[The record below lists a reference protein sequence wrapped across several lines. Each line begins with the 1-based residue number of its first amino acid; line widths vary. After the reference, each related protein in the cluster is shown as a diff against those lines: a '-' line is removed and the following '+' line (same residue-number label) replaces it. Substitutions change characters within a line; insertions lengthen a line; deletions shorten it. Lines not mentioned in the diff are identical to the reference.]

1 MNRNLLFSALFLFGA
16 QQINAQ
22 DVTFGLV
29 SKYTFDNQDVTDEIG
44 ANDGGAQ
51 DVSYASPGFGNSGSA
66 IFFDGYD
73 PNGQFP
79 PSVAL
84 AGVGGNIIDISQSF
98 TISFWFNLTGFNP
111 NTNMVLLSS
120 RGNAVG
126 QEAGGIEFTLVGAD
140 NTLNVFGRSITGGFT
155 TQYQLVTPA
164 IPSTLTWHFVTFT
177 RNNQGSYKLYLNGSE
192 VDELTTANVAEQN
205 NLWSIGCT
213 PNVPVRE
220 FQGSIDEVRFY
231 DRVIS
236 SGEVTQLYNY
246 TPMTVSIDE
255 AEANN
260 EILVYPNPANDV
272 LNFSTQERLEFSLFD
287 MSGKMVMTGDVNPG
301 QSLDISKLDEG
312 IYVVETRNNQKV
324 HRLKVVKH

>member
-29 SKYTFDNQDVTDEIG
+29 SKYTFDNQDVTDQVG
-44 ANDGGAQ
+44 VNDGGAQ
-51 DVSYASPGFGNSGSA
+51 DVFYSSPGYGSTGSA

-73 PNGQFP
+73 PNGPFP
-79 PSVAL
+79 TVGL
-84 AGVGGNIIDISQSF
+84 AGVQSEIIDISQSF
-98 TISFWFNLTGFNP
+98 TISFWFNLTEFNP
-111 NTNMVLLSS
+111 NRNMVLLSS
-120 RGNAVG
+120 RGNGLG
-126 QEAGGIEFTLVGAD
+126 QEAGGIEFTLNGAD
-140 NTLNVFGRSITGGFT
+140 NTLNVYGRSISGGFALE
-155 TQYQLVTPA
+155 YQLTSPE
-164 IPSTLTWHFVTFT
+164 IQNTLTWYFVTFT

-213 PNVPVRE
+213 PNVPARE

-255 AEANN
+255 AEANSDVR
-260 EILVYPNPANDV
+260 VYPNPANDV
-272 LNFSTQERLEFSLFD
+272 LNFTISERSEYTLLD
-287 MSGKMVMTGDVNPG
+287 ISGKTIMTGFVNPD
-301 QSLDISKLDEG
+301 QSLDVSNLVDG
-312 IYVVETRNNQKV
+312 MYVVEVRSRDQLNRFKV
-324 HRLKVVKH
+324 LKK

>member
-1 MNRNLLFSALFLFGA
+1 MNRNLLFSALFLFAA

-29 SKYTFDNQDVTDEIG
+29 SKYTFDNQDVTDEVG

-51 DVSYASPGFGNSGSA
+51 DVSYASPGFGSSGSA

-73 PNGQFP
+73 PNGQFQT
-79 PSVAL
+79 VAL
-84 AGVGGNIIDISQSF
+84 AGVGGDIIDISQSF

-111 NTNMVLLSS
+111 NRNMVLLSS
-120 RGNAVG
+120 RGNVAG
-126 QEAGGIEFTLVGAD
+126 QEAGGIEFTLNGAD
-140 NTLNVFGRSITGGFT
+140 NTLNVYGRSISGGFT
-155 TQYQLVTPA
+155 LEYQLTSPE
-164 IPSTLTWHFVTFT
+164 IQNTLTWYFVTLT
-177 RNNQGSYKLYLNGSE
+177 RNNAGSYKLYLNGSE

-236 SGEVTQLYNY
+236 SGEVNQL
-246 TPMTVSIDE
+246 
-255 AEANN
+255 
-260 EILVYPNPANDV
+260 
-272 LNFSTQERLEFSLFD
+272 
-287 MSGKMVMTGDVNPG
+287 
-301 QSLDISKLDEG
+301 
-312 IYVVETRNNQKV
+312 
-324 HRLKVVKH
+324 

>member
-1 MNRNLLFSALFLFGA
+1 MNRNLLFSALFFFA
-16 QQINAQ
+16 APQINAQ

-29 SKYTFDNQDVTDEIG
+29 SKYAFDNEDVTDEVG
-44 ANDGGAQ
+44 ANNGGAQ

-73 PNGQFP
+73 PNGQFQT
-79 PSVAL
+79 VAL
-84 AGVGGNIIDISQSF
+84 AGVGGDIIDISQSF

-111 NTNMVLLSS
+111 NRNMVLLSS

-126 QEAGGIEFTLVGAD
+126 QEAGGIEFTLAGAD

-155 TQYQLVTPA
+155 TQYELATPA

-177 RNNQGSYKLYLNGSE
+177 RNNAGSYKLYLNGSE

-220 FQGSIDEVRFY
+220 FQGMIDEVRFY

-255 AEANN
+255 EEANN
-260 EILVYPNPANDV
+260 GIRVYPNPANDV
-272 LNFSTQERLEFSLFD
+272 LNFTISERSEYTLLD
-287 MSGKMVMTGDVNPG
+287 VSGKTIMTGLVNPG
-301 QSLDISKLDEG
+301 QSLDVSNLVEG
-312 IYVVETRNNQKV
+312 MYVVEVRNGSQLDRFKV
-324 HRLKVVKH
+324 LKK